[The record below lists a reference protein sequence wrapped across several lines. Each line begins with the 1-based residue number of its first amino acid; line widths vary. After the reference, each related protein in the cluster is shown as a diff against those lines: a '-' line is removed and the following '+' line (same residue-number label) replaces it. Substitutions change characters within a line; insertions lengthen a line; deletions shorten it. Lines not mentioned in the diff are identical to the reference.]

1 MPIAA
6 AVLTSNVHC
15 HRKDA
20 TRCQQQT
27 NHLYAQQEKPAT
39 QFRCSRQKKIA
50 TKPNCGQQQQVEADG
65 KQICVD
71 RCDKPHAKRTH
82 RQTSNEIQKNS
93 RPDISVI
100 DTDGAAIVHDRNT
113 QDAKLLGRQLL
124 ISTDNLLKGIKPI
137 SKGLIGP

>member
-65 KQICVD
+65 KQIVQRSDYAGDVSITRKLYHFGMANVLSYLLQAQHHMIAMRAVNVRHHRVGETEEPAIYRINDDLAMVMVIVDSCV
-71 RCDKPHAKRTH
+71 
-82 RQTSNEIQKNS
+82 
-93 RPDISVI
+93 
-100 DTDGAAIVHDRNT
+100 G
-113 QDAKLLGRQLL
+113 
-124 ISTDNLLKGIKPI
+124 
-137 SKGLIGP
+137 